1 MCLATLLRLAPRLAA
16 EQPVPIGHF
25 PPALPIIVRLV
36 AKETRQHAYQLVA
49 LAVLRRAASTP
60 ARSLPRIFLLPTQF
74 GGRTMTT
81 IRGI

>member
-49 LAVLRRAASTP
+49 LELLRRAASTTL
-60 ARSLPRIFLLPTQF
+60 AVLRRGFWECSCALLRQ
-74 GGRTMTT
+74 
-81 IRGI
+81 